1 MTTLGLGGVE
11 VLGGGQIPRLGRIV
25 DVGLIWI
32 EATGIAGGRIVFVG
46 HFGAPGSENGKPK
59 HTRLLDLDQAKLD
72 RGYLRFL

>member
-11 VLGGGQIPRLGRIV
+11 VLGGGQTPRFGRIV

-46 HFGAPGSENGKPK
+46 HFGAPGSVNCKPK
-59 HTRLLDLDQAKLD
+59 HTRLLEEAM
-72 RGYLRFL
+72 RARTV